1 MGRHERTEDTA
12 ALEAAVLIQQREAV
26 RRQLEL
32 DAQTREVAERVQRDS
47 QRRG

>member
-12 ALEAAVLIQQREAV
+12 ALEAAVLIQAREAN
-26 RRQLEL
+26 RQRLQL
-32 DAQTREVAERVQRDS
+32 DARTREVAERVQRDA